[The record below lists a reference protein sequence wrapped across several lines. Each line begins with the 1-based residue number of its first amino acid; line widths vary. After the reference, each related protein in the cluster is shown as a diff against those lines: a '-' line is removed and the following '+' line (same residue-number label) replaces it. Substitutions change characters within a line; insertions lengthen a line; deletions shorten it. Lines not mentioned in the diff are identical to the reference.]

1 MPGGKFLSFRD
12 NTFSSY
18 RRKLNLRDNF
28 SKWQTQNKII
38 RATEKENHIQQQSPA
53 TQGVY

>member
-38 RATEKENHIQQQSPA
+38 KATEKENHIQQQSPA